1 MNIIITGASRGIG
14 RETAKALAGDKNNH
28 ILAVSRSEPLLRSLC
43 GEAGFN
49 NISYMAIDINEG
61 LKDPGSLSEQLDKHF
76 EKVDILINNAG
87 ALVSKSLEELSHSEI
102 ALMTETNFLSPLLLI
117 KFISGRMREGSHI
130 VNISSMGGFQGSSRY
145 PGMSVYNASKAALSN
160 LTESLAYEYEKEK
173 ISFNCLAL
181 GAVQTEMLNEAFPGY
196 RAPLSPDEMA
206 SFISWFA
213 INGNKFF
220 NGKVL
225 PVSVSNP

>member
-14 RETAKALAGDKNNH
+14 RETAKTLAANKNNH
-28 ILAVSRSEPLLRSLC
+28 ILAISRSESLLRKLS
-43 GEAGFN
+43 GEAEFN
-49 NISYMAIDINEG
+49 NITYMATDINES
-61 LKDPGSLSEQLDKHF
+61 LKSPESFLKELDEHFSL
-76 EKVDILINNAG
+76 VDVLINNAG
-87 ALVSKSLEELSHSEI
+87 SLVSKPLGDLSYSEI
-102 ALMTETNFLSPLLLI
+102 GLMTETNFLSPLLLI
-117 KFISGRMREGSHI
+117 KLLSGRFRKGSHI

-160 LTESLAYEYEKEK
+160 LTESLAYEFEKEK
-173 ISFNCLAL
+173 IFFNCLAL

-196 RAPLSPDEMA
+196 RAPLRPDEMA
-206 SFISWFA
+206 EFISWFA
-213 INGNKFF
+213 TEGRKYF